1 MSTIVPIMETSS
13 APDRIARVLF
23 GGVRREVLALLL
35 GRPEERFYLREIVR
49 MVGAGSG
56 AVQREL
62 AQLVDAEL
70 LCREVSGRQVY
81 FSANR
86 DCVVYEELRA
96 IVEKTAGVADVLRTC
111 MAPLHRTARVDVA
124 FVYGS
129 VARGAQRSP
138 SDVDVM
144 IIGDVSMAQV
154 VPALRDAERLLGR
167 EVNATVFP
175 PDEWRAKIA
184 NPSAFLRRVLDT
196 PKIFVTGG
204 EHELARLAR

>member
-1 MSTIVPIMETSS
+1 METLS
-13 APDRIARVLF
+13 APDRIARLLF
-23 GGVRREVLALLL
+23 GGVRRQVLSLVM
-35 GRPEERFYLREIVR
+35 GRPDERFYLREIVR
-49 MVGAGSG
+49 VVGAGSG

-62 AQLVDAEL
+62 AQLVEAEL

-86 DCVVYEELRA
+86 ESLIYEELRA

-111 MAPLHRTARVDVA
+111 MAPLQRTARIEVA

-129 VARGAQRSP
+129 VARGAQRSK

-144 IIGDVSMAQV
+144 VIGDVTMAQV
-154 VPALRDAERLLGR
+154 VPTLRDAERVLRR

-175 PDEWRAKIA
+175 PDEWRAKVA
-184 NPSAFLRRVLDT
+184 DPSAFIRRVLAA
-196 PKIFVTGG
+196 PKVFITGG
-204 EHELARLAR
+204 EHELERLAR

>member
-1 MSTIVPIMETSS
+1 METLS
-13 APDRIARVLF
+13 APDRIARLLF
-23 GGVRREVLALLL
+23 GGVRRQVLSLVM
-35 GRPEERFYLREIVR
+35 GRPDERFYLREIVR
-49 MVGAGSG
+49 LVGAGSG

-62 AQLVDAEL
+62 AQLVEAEL

-86 DCVVYEELRA
+86 ESLIYEELRA

-111 MAPLHRTARVDVA
+111 MAPLQRTARIEVA

-129 VARGAQRSP
+129 VARGAQRSK

-144 IIGDVSMAQV
+144 VIGDVTMAQV
-154 VPALRDAERLLGR
+154 VPTLRDAERVLRR

-175 PDEWRAKIA
+175 PDEWRAKVA
-184 NPSAFLRRVLDT
+184 DPSAFIRRVLAA
-196 PKIFVTGG
+196 PKLFITGG
-204 EHELARLAR
+204 EHELERLAR

>member
-1 MSTIVPIMETSS
+1 METLS
-13 APDRIARVLF
+13 APDRIARLLF
-23 GGVRREVLALLL
+23 GGVRRQVLSLVM
-35 GRPEERFYLREIVR
+35 GRPDERFYLREIVR
-49 MVGAGSG
+49 VVGAGSG

-62 AQLVDAEL
+62 AQLVEAEL

-86 DCVVYEELRA
+86 ESLIYEELRA

-111 MAPLHRTARVDVA
+111 MAPLQRTARIEVA

-129 VARGAQRSP
+129 VARGAQRSK

-144 IIGDVSMAQV
+144 VIGDVTMAQV
-154 VPALRDAERLLGR
+154 VPTLRDAERVLRR

-175 PDEWRAKIA
+175 RDEWRAKVA
-184 NPSAFLRRVLDT
+184 NPSAFLRRVLDA
-196 PKIFVTGG
+196 PRIFITGG
-204 EHELARLAR
+204 EHELERLAR

>member
-1 MSTIVPIMETSS
+1 METLS
-13 APDRIARVLF
+13 APDRIARLLF
-23 GGVRREVLALLL
+23 GGVRREVLSLVM
-35 GRPEERFYLREIVR
+35 GRPDERFYLREIVR
-49 MVGAGSG
+49 VVGAGSG

-62 AQLVDAEL
+62 AQLVEAEL

-86 DCVVYEELRA
+86 ESLIYEELRA

-111 MAPLHRTARVDVA
+111 MAPLQRTARIEVA

-129 VARGAQRSP
+129 VARGAQRST

-144 IIGDVSMAQV
+144 VIGDVTMAQV
-154 VPALRDAERLLGR
+154 VPTLRDAERVLRR

-175 PDEWRAKIA
+175 TPEWREKVAH
-184 NPSAFLRRVLDT
+184 PSAFMRRVLAA
-196 PKIFVTGG
+196 PKLFVTGG
-204 EHELARLAR
+204 EHELERLAH